1 MKLFSFPV
9 APAGRQ
15 LPIIK
20 DGAELAAWA
29 SSARHTPGGIAPT
42 SADDAREAAI
52 AQQGRVVEFFLAEAE
67 RAEARYRLS
76 SCFAD
81 RGDMDAATVNGKAAL
96 RLMETLIKGRSPQMV
111 ERMEQERGLCGR

>member
-1 MKLFSFPV
+1 MKLFSFP
-9 APAGRQ
+9 AARAGRH

-20 DGAELAAWA
+20 DGAELAAW
-29 SSARHTPGGIAPT
+29 SSAARHTPSGIAPT

-52 AQQGRVVEFFLAEAE
+52 TQQGRVVEFFLAEAE

-96 RLMETLIKGRSPQMV
+96 RLMETLIRGRSPQMV
-111 ERMEQERGLCGR
+111 EKMEQERGLA